1 MKRESNS
8 WSEGLQQQ
16 TLEAISEVRISC
28 DGKLHFKNHD
38 SRGAFM
44 TWQDLMGGKLR
55 LTDKV
60 NEQVSEFAN
69 TDELLAAGWAID

>member
-16 TLEAISEVRISC
+16 TREAISEMRVNP

-38 SRGAFM
+38 NRYSFM
-44 TWQDLMGGKLR
+44 TTQDLVSGNLC
-55 LTDKV
+55 LTDKE
-60 NEQVSEFAN
+60 NGQVSEFADS
-69 TDELLAAGWAID
+69 DELLNAGWAID